1 MRWLPSI
8 LLLLAGLL
16 LAALALG
23 VFAVLGGS
31 GPLWLRSLGS
41 VTLGGPGPNGFAR
54 GLALMLLASSA
65 LALATLRRPEPRYL
79 EPEPALDPTPPQG

>member
-1 MRWLPSI
+1 MRWLPPV

-41 VTLGGPGPNGFAR
+41 VALGGPGPSGFLR
-54 GLALMLLASSA
+54 GLVLTLLASAA
-65 LALATLRRPEPRYL
+65 LALATYRRPER
-79 EPEPALDPTPPQG
+79 G

>member
-1 MRWLPSI
+1 MRWFPSV

-31 GPLWLRSLGS
+31 GPLWLRSIGS
-41 VTLGGPGPNGFAR
+41 IALGGPGPNGFVR
-54 GLALMLLASSA
+54 GLVLLLLSSA
-65 LALATLRRPEPRYL
+65 AFALATLRRPPPVVVL
-79 EPEPALDPTPPQG
+79 VPAPPHG